1 MAKKQSRRSVSLS
14 KTTYER
20 LKAYCET
27 ADISMSQFVETRIGD
42 FLGRSATSAPVTVA
56 KSAPVRGATRTESE
70 PAPAP
75 GKKVDEGAAKRAAER
90 IFTF

>member
-1 MAKKQSRRSVSLS
+1 MAKKQTRRSVSIS

-27 ADISMSQFVETRIGD
+27 NALSMSEFVEMRIGD
-42 FLGRSATSAPVTVA
+42 YLGRPA
-56 KSAPVRGATRTESE
+56 KKLARIVGEDDTA
-70 PAPAP
+70 
-75 GKKVDEGAAKRAAER
+75 KKVADH

>member
-1 MAKKQSRRSVSLS
+1 MAKKQSRKSVSLS

-27 ADISMSQFVETRIGD
+27 NELSMSEFVETRIGD
-42 FLGRSATSAPVTVA
+42 FLGR
-56 KSAPVRGATRTESE
+56 
-70 PAPAP
+70 
-75 GKKVDEGAAKRAAER
+75 GAAKKKEGGDARKTAER

>member
-14 KTTYER
+14 RSTYER

-27 ADISMSQFVETRIGD
+27 NNLSMSAFVEGRIGD
-42 FLGRSATSAPVTVA
+42 FLGRPTAKAARTEDPAR
-56 KSAPVRGATRTESE
+56 KSA
-70 PAPAP
+70 
-75 GKKVDEGAAKRAAER
+75 DR

>member
-1 MAKKQSRRSVSLS
+1 MAKKQTRRSVSLS

-27 ADISMSQFVETRIGD
+27 NELSMSEFVETRIGD
-42 FLGRSATSAPVTVA
+42 YLGRGS
-56 KSAPVRGATRTESE
+56 KRKGDESSKQT
-70 PAPAP
+70 A
-75 GKKVDEGAAKRAAER
+75 DH